1 MRTNTGIK
9 SGIDKDIM
17 KDLKKGDVLYSAVY
31 DNGCGRT
38 SIEKFVFDEYVKQ
51 PVNSKGVWAKYAEV
65 VLENEDG
72 TYELA
77 KKVHRGEDGKET
89 EEIAWRVNDIS
100 IGLFL
105 DPLSALK
112 AWEKVA
118 FNIYSSAKRAV
129 SDQEAKEKKSN

>member
-1 MRTNTGIK
+1 MRTNTGIS

-51 PVNSKGVWAKYAEV
+51 PGNNIGVWAKYAEV
-65 VLENEDG
+65 VCENDDG

-77 KKVHRGEDGKET
+77 QKVHRNEDGT
-89 EEIAWRVNDIS
+89 ESNEIAWRVNDIS
-100 IGLFL
+100 LGLFL

-112 AWEKVA
+112 AWEKDKSQI
-118 FNIYSSAKRAV
+118 N
-129 SDQEAKEKKSN
+129 KEHSFREMF

>member
-9 SGIDKDIM
+9 SGIDRDIM
-17 KDLKKGDVLYSAVY
+17 KDLKKGDILYSAVY

-51 PVNSKGVWAKYAEV
+51 PGSKGVWAKYAEV
-65 VLENEDG
+65 VYENDDGTVELAQKVHRNEDG
-72 TYELA
+72 AESN
-77 KKVHRGEDGKET
+77 
-89 EEIAWRVNDIS
+89 EIAWRVNDIS
-100 IGLFL
+100 VGLFL

-129 SDQEAKEKKSN
+129 RDLEAKEKKSK

>member
-1 MRTNTGIK
+1 
-9 SGIDKDIM
+9 M

-31 DNGCGRT
+31 DNRCGRT

-51 PVNSKGVWAKYAEV
+51 PGNNKGVWAKYAEV
-65 VLENEDG
+65 VCENDDG

-77 KKVHRGEDGKET
+77 QKVHRNEDGT
-89 EEIAWRVNDIS
+89 ESNEIAWRVNDIS
-100 IGLFL
+100 VGLFL

-129 SDQEAKEKKSN
+129 SDMEAKSK